1 MKLTKTQLKRIIK
14 EELEEGGFAAEVDD
28 HDRVRDDLKSAALAI
43 RSSGGPDLDSDGDG
57 LADAGTVKML
67 LQRYFDNN
75 FGAKFNIGDFSEE
88 IDQYAAGV
96 GLNEGKKLKITKAKL
111 KQIIKEELGKVMG
124 GENRESIY
132 LAAELSPEEAITAET
147 AISDPDAFASFI
159 NTSAHEKLYNYFS
172 DAGEIPYE
180 IDSQSMS
187 AGRTPDEW
195 IVDHLSEL
203 PVQ

>member
-1 MKLTKTQLKRIIK
+1 MKITKTQ
-14 EELEEGGFAAEVDD
+14 
-28 HDRVRDDLKSAALAI
+28 
-43 RSSGGPDLDSDGDG
+43 
-57 LADAGTVKML
+57 
-67 LQRYFDNN
+67 
-75 FGAKFNIGDFSEE
+75 
-88 IDQYAAGV
+88 
-96 GLNEGKKLKITKAKL
+96 L

-124 GENRESIY
+124 GENREGIY
-132 LAAELSPEEAITAET
+132 LTAELSPEEARTAEA
-147 AISDPDAFASFI
+147 AITDPDAFANFI

-187 AGRTPDEW
+187 AEKTPDEW